1 MKISSVLLSPL
12 YALQLASGAK
22 SFADNPIIGSKWLNK
37 KGLHEKRVSLA
48 MRMAAW
54 RRKRLENLV
63 APDHR
68 RQYAETGFVKI
79 ENFLSPEVFA
89 AVTRELAERDFER
102 HDMKQGATVTR
113 RAIIDD
119 SDLESLPGFKAA
131 RNDPRLTNLLRYV
144 SSHAGQPLLVVQ
156 IVMALPSVVA
166 AGSTDPQT
174 ALHSDTFQPT
184 AKAWLFLRDVGEE
197 DGPFAYVP
205 GSHEMTPQRLA
216 WERGISENADAI
228 ENIYSARGSLR
239 IMPDELGA
247 LGYGQPVKM
256 TVKANTLV
264 VADTH
269 GFHARSP
276 SYKTTTRI
284 EIYGSLRRNPFLPF
298 TGLHIASLPFIASGM
313 NRWIISGMRLR
324 SKLGIKGSPWRDAGL
339 GKADEWSKRLEKPPV
354 A

>member
-1 MKISSVLLSPL
+1 MKISSVLLSPI

-22 SFADNPIIGSKWLNK
+22 SFADNPVIGSKWLNK

-54 RRKRLENLV
+54 RRKKLENLV

-68 RQYAETGFVKI
+68 KQYAETGFVKI
-79 ENFLSPEVFA
+79 ENFLSPEVFE

-156 IVMALPSVVA
+156 IVMALPSVVS

-216 WERGISENADAI
+216 WERGISENADAL

-247 LGYGQPVKM
+247 LGYSQPVKM

-324 SKLGIKGSPWRDAGL
+324 SRLGIKGSPWRDAGR
-339 GKADEWSKRLEKPPV
+339 GKADEWSKRLDKPP
-354 A
+354 AT